1 MIFVLNDQHPR
12 FFPLAGTKS
21 VSGIGLAPNA
31 YKASPI
37 LSLKIFFYNKIV
49 IHPSNFLNEIKDIFG
64 GIHAFYEMIAIS
76 AMINIM
82 NIWVEYCLK

>member
-21 VSGIGLAPNA
+21 VSGIGLAPNV

-37 LSLKIFFYNKIV
+37 LSLKIFFYNEIV

-64 GIHAFYEMIAIS
+64 GIQIIAIS
-76 AMINIM
+76 AMFNIM
-82 NIWVEYCLK
+82 NIWVEHCLK